1 MPSLQLPASITA
13 RQRALLHAVAEAH
26 GLGHAS
32 SGEGSERRMSIGD
45 GVKLSGA
52 CDKITHEDC
61 IPCIFFSKETADWH
75 HAAACER
82 ANSDTALMSKQ
93 VDLNSAPDV
102 SDIALCKLLEEH
114 LGIDARLNFT
124 SDSQKPDGRDTNS
137 APRLSLEQFVS
148 VTRDLIELEREAEV
162 QQAMEAA
169 AVQSPEAAQVQ
180 FCCLWSDALDYVT
193 CTLAKDIAPL
203 PETRA
208 LCPSLIPARGITLLG
223 LRCDDVEGGLL
234 GRSLLTL
241 VNNRGNSMA
250 TGAALLPAHKMSP
263 HDLVAIRPSRGQ
275 AEGPP
280 LVTGEPLSR
289 IFLPP
294 SVLVGLQTPR
304 EHIAMSL
311 EASGIHPHSVAHVSD
326 AGVIYRVRDTAIVV
340 AVDDVPSEGL
350 EQPLRLEKLANE
362 VTYKRLKETLGAL
375 TAVSN
380 VSGSDAPAAALV
392 SVLFGTREPRFVQPG
407 PSWTPFN
414 NGLDDSQRA
423 AVSLA
428 LAAKD
433 IALVHG
439 PPGEVRQE
447 IGTGKT
453 TAVVEIIRQEVKR
466 GSRVLAVAAS
476 NIAVDNLV
484 ERLAA
489 GTGAAKLRV
498 VRMGHPA
505 RLLPQVKI
513 PSTHTF

>member
-1 MPSLQLPASITA
+1 MSACLQ
-13 RQRALLHAVAEAH
+13 
-26 GLGHAS
+26 
-32 SGEGSERRMSIGD
+32 
-45 GVKLSGA
+45 
-52 CDKITHEDC
+52 
-61 IPCIFFSKETADWH
+61 
-75 HAAACER
+75 
-82 ANSDTALMSKQ
+82 
-93 VDLNSAPDV
+93 
-102 SDIALCKLLEEH
+102 
-114 LGIDARLNFT
+114 
-124 SDSQKPDGRDTNS
+124 
-137 APRLSLEQFVS
+137 
-148 VTRDLIELEREAEV
+148 
-162 QQAMEAA
+162 
-169 AVQSPEAAQVQ
+169 
-180 FCCLWSDALDYVT
+180 
-193 CTLAKDIAPL
+193 
-203 PETRA
+203 
-208 LCPSLIPARGITLLG
+208 
-223 LRCDDVEGGLL
+223 
-234 GRSLLTL
+234 
-241 VNNRGNSMA
+241 
-250 TGAALLPAHKMSP
+250 
-263 HDLVAIRPSRGQ
+263 
-275 AEGPP
+275 
-280 LVTGEPLSR
+280 
-289 IFLPP
+289 
-294 SVLVGLQTPR
+294 
-304 EHIAMSL
+304 
-311 EASGIHPHSVAHVSD
+311 
-326 AGVIYRVRDTAIVV
+326 
-340 AVDDVPSEGL
+340 
-350 EQPLRLEKLANE
+350 

-439 PPGEVRQE
+439 PPG
-447 IGTGKT
+447 TGKT